1 MRWRSKV
8 PLKSSMGHCIQ
19 FHIWL
24 PRSWVQSTCGLP
36 GHTDLALANASP
48 ISSYGVHI
56 GVRVI
61 RGGSCPEVIHQE
73 LEDQDSAWILQCP
86 SLVPPTALLARS
98 VLS

>member
-1 MRWRSKV
+1 MLRTLAASI
-8 PLKSSMGHCIQ
+8 LGSI
-19 FHIWL
+19 
-24 PRSWVQSTCGLP
+24 TCVLLD
-36 GHTDLALANASP
+36 HTDLAMADASP
-48 ISSYGVHI
+48 ISHHGVHI

-73 LEDQDSAWILQCP
+73 LEDQDSARILQCP